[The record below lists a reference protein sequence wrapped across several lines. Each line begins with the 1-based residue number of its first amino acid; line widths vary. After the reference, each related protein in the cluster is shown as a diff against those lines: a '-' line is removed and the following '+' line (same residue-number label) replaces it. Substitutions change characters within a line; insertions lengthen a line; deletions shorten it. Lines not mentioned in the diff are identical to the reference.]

1 MTGRPTTWAALER
14 GAGDDEALTFTASS
28 EAVNR
33 YGFRLR
39 NSGWRL
45 DNFNL
50 NPVILYQHMAH
61 VPPIG
66 RGRAS
71 RRDGKLV
78 ASVTFD
84 RDDPFAV
91 AIERKYRNGVMHA
104 VSVGF
109 DFVDQRGAPLKSWWT
124 LTAEQIEKD
133 AFYDLAEIST
143 VAVPADPGAVRQ
155 QHAALSTAGME
166 LLDLA
171 GWQRRDGALTP
182 PDEAG
187 LTAAPVVPVVPVLPG
202 NADGDRRLAD
212 LEARVARWAS
222 RLAVVPVH
230 GSPVDDL
237 EWTVPDLAGLAGDP
251 DGLRAVHAWIDPDDD
266 PASPAGYRFIHH
278 GAPGGPANVTAC
290 RAALDRVD
298 EVPEQDRA
306 GVERHLRA
314 HLDEHDQ
321 HEGAGV
327 AGAYTTDA
335 AQDLLAAI
343 RL

>member
-1 MTGRPTTWAALER
+1 MAGRPTTWAKLER
-14 GAGDDEALTFTASS
+14 GTDDDDALTFTASS
-28 EAVNR
+28 ETVNR

-39 NSGWRL
+39 NSGWKL

-50 NPVILYQHMAH
+50 NPVILYQHMSH

-71 RRDGKLV
+71 RRDGQLV
-78 ASVTFD
+78 AAITFD
-84 RDDPFAV
+84 RDDPFAA
-91 AIERKYRNGVMHA
+91 AIERKYRSGVMHA

-109 DFVDQRGAPLKSWWT
+109 DFVDQRGGPLKNWWT

-133 AFYDLAEIST
+133 AYYDLAEISA

-155 QHAALSTAGME
+155 QHSALSTAGLE

-187 LTAAPVVPVVPVLPG
+187 LTPAAPVLPG
-202 NADGDRRLAD
+202 NSDADRRIAD
-212 LEARVARWAS
+212 LEARFARYAS
-222 RLAVVPVH
+222 ALAVVPAH
-230 GSPVDDL
+230 STPTLDAEWSDL
-237 EWTVPDLAGLAGDP
+237 TELDGLDSAALRALHAWVNPAGDP
-251 DGLRAVHAWIDPDDD
+251 QD
-266 PASPAGYRFIHH
+266 PASYRFAHH
-278 GAPGGPANVTAC
+278 TAPGGPANVQAC
-290 RAALDRVD
+290 REALEHLD
-298 EVPEQDRA
+298 EVPDTDRA
-306 GVERHLRA
+306 GVERHLRR

-321 HEGAGV
+321 GNGA
-327 AGAYTTDA
+327 AGTYTTDA
-335 AQDLLAAI
+335 AQGLLAAI